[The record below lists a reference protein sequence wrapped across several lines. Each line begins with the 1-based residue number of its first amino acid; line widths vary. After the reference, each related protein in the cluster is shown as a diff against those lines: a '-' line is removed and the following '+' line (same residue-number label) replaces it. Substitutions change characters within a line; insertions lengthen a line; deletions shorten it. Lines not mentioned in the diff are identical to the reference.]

1 MNSTPEKN
9 ILNHRRETVS
19 ESSSGVSSQPSTSS
33 SLQIR
38 PTYPDK
44 SQQYKHL
51 PSLND
56 TFNLP
61 QSENSYMLMDI
72 IKNNISKSP
81 NAGKNLN
88 EYMVMEPSN
97 ENGSK
102 SKVMSINP
110 QTQRGAEYMIKELTK
125 ENDEKVT
132 IIKSEPPLAADN
144 WNEFKVVEPANKIDA
159 KVTRNNQ
166 HQLLVATNTNE
177 YMVME
182 PANKSDAK
190 VNNNVSESPLAA
202 RNINEYMIME
212 PANCNEYTIMES
224 AKNYDSKVTR
234 INSKPPPDAED
245 CNEYMAM
252 EPADKNIHIIPKTE
266 KFKINQGDQY
276 LVMDLGKSHESNACI
291 DYLLMTLTSS
301 ADNNNMAK
309 SQTDAVASYPS
320 TSKAAD
326 IISSIS
332 PCMVVASLPST
343 IEPLVALISSSEEM
357 LVPQPRIH
365 SSVSQPSLANMSGSS
380 NTSLTSAGS
389 GQPIINS
396 NLYHVKSVPGD
407 INEYMTMDPAEK
419 EQPKFSSYM
428 TMSTSSNTPSKEH
441 WKLNNNVNTLTPQ
454 DNEYILI
461 YSPEGNQIPPTTIG
475 SSSSREVLSLDPC
488 KDPTAPQ
495 TSTTTS
501 STYSRTFGAFKL
513 PFTKQLIIPK
523 ASSSSGKNVTGILQC
538 SSSYIMFV
546 CQSLIKVNV

>member
-1 MNSTPEKN
+1 MNCTPEKN

-19 ESSSGVSSQPSTSS
+19 ESSSGVSSQPSTSTSS

-72 IKNNISKSP
+72 SKNKISQSP
-81 NAGKNLN
+81 NAGQNLN

-97 ENGSK
+97 ETGSK
-102 SKVMSINP
+102 SKVLSNNS
-110 QTQRGAEYMIKELTK
+110 QTQRGAEYMIKE
-125 ENDEKVT
+125 NDEKVT
-132 IIKSEPPLAADN
+132 NIKSQPPPSADN
-144 WNEFKVVEPANKIDA
+144 W
-159 KVTRNNQ
+159 
-166 HQLLVATNTNE
+166 NE

-190 VNNNVSESPLAA
+190 GNNNVSEAPLAA
-202 RNINEYMIME
+202 ENIDEYMIME
-212 PANCNEYTIMES
+212 PANCNEYMIMES
-224 AKNYDSKVTR
+224 AKKYDSKVTR
-234 INSKPPPDAED
+234 INSNPPPVAED
-245 CNEYMAM
+245 CNAYMAM
-252 EPADKNIHIIPKTE
+252 ELADKNIHSIPKTE

-291 DYLLMTLTSS
+291 DYLSMTLTPSG
-301 ADNNNMAK
+301 DNNNMAK
-309 SQTDAVASYPS
+309 SQTGAVASYTS
-320 TSKAAD
+320 TSTAAD

-332 PCMVVASLPST
+332 PCVVVASLPST
-343 IEPLVALISSSEEM
+343 SEPLVALISSTSEEM

-389 GQPIINS
+389 GQPIINN

-495 TSTTTS
+495 TLTTTS

-523 ASSSSGKNVTGILQC
+523 AGSKNTTGILEC
-538 SSSYIMFV
+538 SSSFTMFV
-546 CQSLIKVNV
+546 CQSLIKSTYVPCSLNLFNVYS